1 VVNYKP
7 NWIELVQL
15 AWDINLGLG
24 SVKLEK
30 KIDKKN
36 SSNLRTKIRG
46 LPQFLCGIYRKT

>member
-1 VVNYKP
+1 MLNYKP

-15 AWDINLGLG
+15 AWDIKLGLG
-24 SVKLEK
+24 IVKLEK

-36 SSNLRTKIRG
+36 SSNLRTTICG